1 MLHIIEV
8 LYLKAE
14 STLLHVTERLAKS
27 EAEKQLRDLLR
38 EEELKWAL
46 RAKTLKVVQGDDN
59 TQFFH
64 MIANG
69 KHRKKKII
77 QLEQDEGT
85 IVGHENLKIYIS
97 KYYKQ
102 LFGPPEDNFVSLDEL
117 TVEDIP

>member
-1 MLHIIEV
+1 M
-8 LYLKAE
+8 
-14 STLLHVTERLAKS
+14 
-27 EAEKQLRDLLR
+27 R

-64 MIANG
+64 MVANG

-85 IVGHENLKIYIS
+85 IVGHENLKAYIS
-97 KYYKQ
+97 NYYKS
-102 LFGPPEDNFVSLDEL
+102 LFGPPNTSTVALVSL
-117 TVEDIP
+117 